1 MKITN
6 GEQLIGNTPLKRC
19 DTLQQTLGFK
29 ANLYAKLELFNQTG
43 SVKDRAALYMIKDAE
58 ERGLLK
64 EGSTIIEPTSGNTG
78 IGLSAIGKARGYRVI
93 IVMPDTMS
101 KERRALMKAYGAELV
116 LSPGH
121 LGMKGAIEAAE
132 NLAATIP
139 GSFIPDQFSN
149 PANARAH
156 YETTGPELFQD
167 LDGQIDAVVA
177 GVGTGGTI
185 TGIARYLKEQGCNAR
200 IIAAEPDSSAVLSGE
215 PAGPHMIQGIGAGFI
230 PGVLDVSLLDEIIR
244 VKNEDAFAQARN
256 FGMLENVLV
265 GISSGAAL
273 TAAIEAAGRKEFEGK
288 NIVVILPDS
297 GDRYLSTPLF
307 EDRSHG

>member
-156 YETTGPELFQD
+156 YETTCRELFQY
-167 LDGQIDAVVA
+167 LVGEIDAVVA
-177 GVGTGGTI
+177 GVGRGGTI